1 MAKSDLTKEA
11 DLLLQEAE
19 AVETKTEAKTEEEAV
34 KVEAKPKNAFSA
46 MVSASV
52 EKARKTGTTG
62 KTGSSAASRS
72 ILAKLRELGSR
83 IEGCTVEELRYR
95 LQLTKSP
102 QQTRK
107 AIRNAQESAVESGD
121 LVFCRKTTESV
132 GADGSVVSLKT
143 EVSRYYIVAG
153 ELAEQA
159 TEEDLTS
166 LRSIASDWVYRGDV
180 KPETRSRLA
189 EIGRLHK

>member
-11 DLLLQEAE
+11 DRLLQEAE
-19 AVETKTEAKTEEEAV
+19 AVETKTETKTEEV
-34 KVEAKPKNAFSA
+34 KTEAKAKNPFSA

-95 LQLTKSP
+95 LQLSKSP

-132 GADGSVVSLKT
+132 GADGAVVNLRT

-159 TEEDLTS
+159 TEEDLTA